1 MKTIKL
7 ALITLV
13 VITLFAACD
22 ATSSDSVTLNSEE
35 VIKPSVT
42 LAEPKSAESISNP
55 KSEPQIQQGFNT
67 TDPVPFIIRTPAK
80 QAREPFF
87 LPDENVK
94 ETKNLFHKDY
104 SLNQINS
111 KQFDE
116 TAYGFFVVIQYDD
129 GTILDYSLDKVN
141 NKYFVKRFTLA
152 GKYQPHEPFNNI
164 HKDVVYKI
172 LEISGADDPEVF
184 FQELISS
191 PKITKYKGCTVQQK
205 QSKYAMVD
213 LTSCEFDNR
222 TDLSLY
228 NPESKP

>member
-1 MKTIKL
+1 MKVMKL
-7 ALITLV
+7 TFTLV
-13 VITLFAACD
+13 ITTLFAACD
-22 ATSSDSVTLNSEE
+22 ATSSDSLTLDSGK
-35 VIKPSVT
+35 VI
-42 LAEPKSAESISNP
+42 EPTVILDEQNSAENISTS
-55 KSEPQIQQGFNT
+55 KTEPQIQQGFNT
-67 TDPVPFIIRTPAK
+67 TDPTPFITKTPAK
-80 QAREPFF
+80 QVHEPFF

-94 ETKNLFHKDY
+94 KTKKLFHKDY
-104 SLNQINS
+104 NLNQINS

-116 TAYGFFVVIQYDD
+116 TAYGFFVVIQYND

-152 GKYQPHEPFNNI
+152 GKYQPHDPFNKLDEDI
-164 HKDVVYKI
+164 IYKI
-172 LEISGADDPEVF
+172 LDISGADNPEVF

-228 NPESKP
+228 KSKD

>member
-1 MKTIKL
+1 MNTMKL
-7 ALITLV
+7 ALTLV
-13 VITLFAACD
+13 ITALLTACD
-22 ATSSDSVTLNSEE
+22 ATSSDSLTLDSGKALKSTVQLDEKN
-35 VIKPSVT
+35 
-42 LAEPKSAESISNP
+42 SAESVS
-55 KSEPQIQQGFNT
+55 SSDMEPQTQEDFNT
-67 TDPVPFIIRTPAK
+67 KDWAPLITITPAK

-94 ETKNLFHKDY
+94 ETKNLFHKDWN
-104 SLNQINS
+104 LNQINS
-111 KQFDE
+111 KQFNE

-141 NKYFVKRFTLA
+141 KEYFVKRFTLA
-152 GKYQPHEPFNNI
+152 WKYQPHEPFNNI

-172 LEISGADDPEVF
+172 LEISGADDPELF

-191 PKITKYKGCTVQQK
+191 PKITKYKGCIVQQK

>member
-1 MKTIKL
+1 MKAIKL
-7 ALITLV
+7 ALALV
-13 VITLFAACD
+13 SIALLAACD
-22 ATSSDSVTLNSEE
+22 ATSSDSLTLDSGK
-35 VIKPSVT
+35 VI
-42 LAEPKSAESISNP
+42 EPTVILDEQNSAESISTS
-55 KSEPQIQQGFNT
+55 KTEPQIQQGFNT
-67 TDPVPFIIRTPAK
+67 TDPAPFITRTPAK
-80 QAREPFF
+80 QVHEPFF

-94 ETKNLFHKDY
+94 KTKKLFHKDY
-104 SLNQINS
+104 NLNQINS

-116 TAYGFFVVIQYDD
+116 TAYDFFVVIQYDD

-152 GKYQPHEPFNNI
+152 GKYQPHDPFNKLDEDI
-164 HKDVVYKI
+164 IYKI
-172 LEISGADDPEVF
+172 LDISGADNPEIF
-184 FQELISS
+184 FQELINS

-228 NPESKP
+228 KSKP